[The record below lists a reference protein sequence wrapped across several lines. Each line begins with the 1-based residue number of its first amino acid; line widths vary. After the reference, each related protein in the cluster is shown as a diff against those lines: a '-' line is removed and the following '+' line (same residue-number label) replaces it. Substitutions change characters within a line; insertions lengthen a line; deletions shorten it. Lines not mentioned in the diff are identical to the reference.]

1 VNRPDVAVIGAGI
14 LGSLVA
20 REIVTRDPGARV
32 VVLDR
37 DAVGTGASRRS
48 AGLHFPRGTTG
59 RVRQMSAYSEDYYA
73 RMLRDDPGVPIY
85 RLDMSVV
92 ARRGLAASLHASY
105 LDRAKLAAVEATG
118 HPEVGLADGLGAWAG
133 EGCQYADVYALAQ
146 HIARELR
153 PRVQYR
159 EGVAVTGLFP
169 GPEGVRL
176 TLGTGEELV
185 AARAV
190 LAPGPWAAAAAWR
203 ELTSPLG
210 IRIKKVVALHIE
222 RPPRPGEPCV
232 VFEEEDAFLL
242 PVVHRGHMLFSY
254 TCQEWDV
261 DPDALRDGLAA
272 DHLAEAREV
281 LRRYAPALA
290 DQCTSGRVFCDAY
303 SLDGQPVVRALD
315 EQARVVFAGAA
326 NGSGYRL
333 GPAMAADAVNLL
345 GLPQLGKGA
354 LSDHQQL

>member
-14 LGSLVA
+14 LGNLVT

-37 DAVGTGASRRS
+37 DSVGTGASQRS
-48 AGLHFPRGTTG
+48 AGLHFPRGTTE

-73 RMLRDDPGVPIY
+73 GMLHDDPGVPIY

-92 ARRGLAASLHASY
+92 ARHGLAASLHSSY
-105 LDRAKLAAVEATG
+105 LDRAKLAEAEATG
-118 HPEVGLADGLGAWAG
+118 HPDVGLAEGLGAWVG
-133 EGCQYADVYALAQ
+133 EGCQYADVYALTQ
-146 HIARELR
+146 YLARELR
-153 PRVQYR
+153 PRVEYR
-159 EGVAVTGLFP
+159 EGVAVTGLSA
-169 GPEGVRL
+169 GPEDVRL
-176 TLGTGEELV
+176 KLGTGEELV

-190 LAPGPWAAAAAWR
+190 LAPGPWTAAAAWR
-203 ELTSPLG
+203 ELTSRLG

-222 RPPRPGEPCV
+222 RPPLPGEPCV
-232 VFEEEDAFLL
+232 IFEEEDAFLL

-261 DPDALRDGLAA
+261 DPDALHQGVAA
-272 DHLAEAREV
+272 DHLTQARDV

-290 DQCTSGRVFCDAY
+290 AQCTSGRVFCDAY
-303 SLDGQPVVRALD
+303 SRDRQPVVRALD
-315 EQARVVFAGAA
+315 EPGRVVFAGAA

-333 GPAMAADAVNLL
+333 GPAMAADATSLL
-345 GLPQLGKGA
+345 GLPNQPKEHL
-354 LSDHQQL
+354 